1 MITRQREKAIQQL
14 ARTKLI
20 EHDSMQLPV
29 RPIRF
34 AEEKLGI
41 IVQSFSPDEPDISGF
56 LMLCGG
62 KFGIGYST
70 AIANRGFQNFTV
82 AHELGHYFIDGHTD
96 ALLSEGLHLSKS
108 GFISAD
114 VYEREADVF
123 ATEFLMPWKLIA
135 PLVDRSVQGY
145 PAITAISENCG
156 SSIVA
161 SAIRYTA
168 VANEPVAVIVS
179 YEGEVEFMTASADF
193 KQIPGIEWLRRG
205 QLLPPSVPSASYS
218 DREDWILQCGFAEE
232 GSLLSSWFPGAAA
245 IEVEEDVVGLGN
257 YGRLLTV
264 LIANWEL
271 PEEDEEEEKEVDYI
285 DRWQKGLFRGKNA

>member
-20 EHDSMQLPV
+20 EYDSMHLPV
-29 RPIRF
+29 RPMRF

-41 IVQSFSPDEPDISGF
+41 VVQSFDPGKPDVSGF
-56 LMLCGG
+56 LMVSGG

-82 AHELGHYFIDGHTD
+82 AHELGHYFIDGHSD
-96 ALLSEGLHLSKS
+96 ALLGEGLHFSKS
-108 GFISAD
+108 GFISPD

-145 PAITAISENCG
+145 PAITAISENCE
-156 SSIVA
+156 SSILA

-179 YEGEVEFMTASADF
+179 HEGEIEFMTASADF
-193 KQIPGIEWLRRG
+193 KQIPGIDWLRRG
-205 QLLPPSVPSASYS
+205 QPLPTSVPSAAYGT
-218 DREDWILQCGFAEE
+218 RENWILAGDAAEE
-232 GSLLSSWFPGAAA
+232 GSLLSSWFPGAGR
-245 IEVEEDVVGLGN
+245 IEVEEDVVGLGG

-264 LIANWEL
+264 LIADWQAEND
-271 PEEDEEEEKEVDYI
+271 EDEEEGGDDYI
-285 DRWQKGLFRGKNA
+285 DRWNKGVFRGKRE

>member
-41 IVQSFSPDEPDISGF
+41 VVQSFDPDEPDVSGF
-56 LMLCGG
+56 LMLSGG

-82 AHELGHYFIDGHTD
+82 AHELGHYFIDGHSE
-96 ALLSEGLHLSKS
+96 ALLGEGLHLSKS

-179 YEGEVEFMTASADF
+179 YEGKVEFMTASTDF

-205 QLLPPSVPSASYS
+205 QPLPASVPSAAYS
-218 DREDWILQCGFAEE
+218 TRENWILDCDVAEE
-232 GSLLSSWFPGAAA
+232 GSLLSSWFPGAGR
-245 IEVEEDVVGLGN
+245 IEVEEDIVGLGS

-264 LIANWEL
+264 LIADWQAENDEN
-271 PEEDEEEEKEVDYI
+271 EEEGGDDYI
-285 DRWQKGLFRGKNA
+285 DRWNKGVFRGKRG